1 MDGDD
6 RRARPQVGVADE
18 GVELPAGFDDAGMN
32 EAKAISLFRAVAV
45 GFIVRVRQRG
55 APFVV
60 NVTFQRGSAAF
71 QGTSFWTPRTNSL
84 GSVRPGRQP
93 GRSAM

>member
-6 RRARPQVGVADE
+6 RRPRPEVGVADE

-32 EAKAISLFRAVAV
+32 EAKAISLLRAVAV

-60 NVTFQRGSAAF
+60 NVTFQRESATF

-84 GSVRPGRQP
+84 GSGRG
-93 GRSAM
+93 GRAAGRNAT